1 MENAMKLNKRY
12 LRNIKSNLSF
22 YIASTVL
29 TMVTLLLF
37 YLFYIAGTGI
47 DEYGEKFFEEHNRE
61 DASLTTYVDIPKE
74 DISKL
79 EKTYGLIMEK
89 EQYANVDEKDYTA
102 RIFSRNKK
110 IDLCEITAGHDITSN
125 DEILISEGYAANMN
139 VQLGD
144 TLVIGDREYTVC
156 GYFLR
161 PDYLYMLENTSDS
174 YKNITSFFL
183 AYLSEEEFSRFQE
196 PACSYK
202 VIYETDSDEMGFRKY
217 VNETYITRTYV
228 SADENARIT
237 FVHEQA
243 DTFILMAWVMLVLLP
258 FITVSLISIIIGRKV
273 KNEQKMIGTLSA
285 LGYKKSTLMWH
296 YTWLAVI
303 PGLFGGI
310 LTAVAAVIL
319 AQPYGSLGLADYEP
333 MKANFS
339 LPVGIAVLGVLI
351 PSVIYMLAALLKV
364 RKLLKNDTVILL
376 NGSAGEKRK
385 TNRVLYHMD
394 GKIQVKFALRSLV
407 GNPGRTFVVFLGIFL
422 GAMIVSVGYEF
433 IDSIKEIGRSA
444 SSELGDFS
452 YEYILNQIGT
462 GTPEEGEPMIMA
474 AFETDQ
480 SSFSVL
486 GADENGT
493 LFNLNTEDGRADLS
507 KGWYISSL
515 CAYLYDLDVG
525 DTLSFRSITNLEE
538 YSVTISGI
546 IQNNYQKYIISD
558 RRTAAE
564 LLGWEHGDCYNVLLT
579 DKKADLDDNIISNT
593 ISGTTMKDQM
603 NTILDEMNALIYA
616 LIIIGAIICIAALY
630 VSINMM
636 VTENRNT
643 ISMLKVLG
651 YQDKRIDRMVLHVN
665 HILLPFGIAA
675 GILVSYLSME
685 WYFLT
690 FADTEGM
697 LIPATIRPL
706 SIVLTVIIVCLC
718 YFCSLF
724 LVRRKVSKVD
734 MVESLKDNRE

>member
-1 MENAMKLNKRY
+1 MKLNKRY

-47 DEYGEKFFEEHNRE
+47 NEYGDNFFDEHNRE
-61 DASLTTYVDIPKE
+61 DASLTTYIDIPEE
-74 DISKL
+74 DIPKL
-79 EKTYGLIMEK
+79 EKTYGIVMEK
-89 EQYANVDEKDYTA
+89 EWYVNVEEEDYTA
-102 RIFSRNKK
+102 RVFSRNKK
-110 IDLCEITAGHDITSN
+110 IDLCEITAGRDVTSN

-144 TLVIGDREYTVC
+144 TLALGGREYTVC

-196 PACSYK
+196 PASSYK
-202 VIYETDSDEMGFRKY
+202 VIYATDSDELQFRKY
-217 VNETYITRTYV
+217 INETYITRTYV

-237 FVHEQA
+237 SVHEQA
-243 DTFILMAWVMLVLLP
+243 DAFILMAWVMLVLLP

-285 LGYKKSTLMWH
+285 LGYKKSTLTWH

-310 LTAVAAVIL
+310 LTAVASGIF

-333 MKANFS
+333 MKADFS
-339 LPVGIAVLGVLI
+339 LPVAIAVLGVLI
-351 PSVIYMLAALLKV
+351 PSFIYMMAALLKV
-364 RKLLKNDTVILL
+364 RRLLKNDTVSLL
-376 NGSAGEKRK
+376 NGSAGKKSR
-385 TNRVLYHMD
+385 TSRVLYKMD
-394 GKIQVKFALRSLV
+394 GKVGIKFALRSLA

-422 GAMIVSVGYEF
+422 GAMIVSLGYEF
-433 IDSIKEIGRSA
+433 IDSVKEIGRSA
-444 SSELGDFS
+444 SDDMGDFA
-452 YEYILNQIGT
+452 YEYILNQLCS

-474 AFETDQ
+474 SFETEQ
-480 SSFSVL
+480 SSFTVL
-486 GADENGT
+486 GVDEDCT
-493 LFNLNTEDGRADLS
+493 LFNLNTEDGRADL
-507 KGWYISSL
+507 KEGWYISSL
-515 CAYLYDLDVG
+515 CAYVYGLDVG
-525 DTLSFRSITNLEE
+525 DTLNFRSTTNLEE
-538 YSVTISGI
+538 YSVTISGM
-546 IQNNYQKYIISD
+546 IQNDYQKYIISE
-558 RRTAAE
+558 RKTAAK
-564 LLGWEHGDCYNVLLT
+564 LLGWEDADCYNVLLT
-579 DKKADLDDNIISNT
+579 DKKVDLDENMISGT
-593 ISGTTMKDQM
+593 ISGTTIKEQM
-603 NTILDEMNALIYA
+603 NTILDEMQSLIYA
-616 LIIIGAIICIAALY
+616 LIVIGAVICIAALY

-651 YQDKRIDRMVLHVN
+651 YQDRKIDRMVLNVN

-675 GILVSYLSME
+675 GVLASYLGIE
-685 WYFLT
+685 WYFLA
-690 FADTEGM
+690 FAETVGM
-697 LIPATIRPL
+697 LIPATIRPF
-706 SIVLTVIIVCLC
+706 SIVLTILVVCAC

-734 MVESLKDNRE
+734 MVESLKDTRE